1 MLYTAY
7 VCSGNG
13 FSCLFQVDGE
23 WDDWSDWFK
32 CAYSTSF
39 SKFLASTSTTPD
51 DSCQCRTRDCSRPY
65 PANGGSDCVGTGLEV
80 TNCTQHGQ
88 WTMWSDWSP
97 CSKTCDIGMRQRKRQ
112 CGNPAPAF
120 GGRRCIGRDVDTQIC
135 DDLPPCTPT
144 KSAASASLV
153 RESAL
158 VGNWAGW
165 SEWSECSAAEC
176 GKGFRTR
183 RRKCFDNNC
192 GKGCDKQY
200 EECEDKKCSGL
211 MDVTDWTPWIKSNSS
226 LGGAWYEKRFRFT
239 YRSPVSVDQVG
250 QVNAEERFCTSTNQ
264 CSVTSISQKESQ
276 QSRPRNWSE
285 WSKCTRE
292 CGTGYQV
299 RLRDCPIGDRGCLG
313 YTIAERACN
322 TQPCMGHWSCWS
334 AWSECDH
341 LGKKRRT
348 RDCQSLSSQLRD
360 SSSSLSCSGGS
371 SYEEMSCDGWGMW
384 TDWSMC
390 DHEQGDQVRYRSC
403 VAQQCQGSDSEKRQ
417 CDGSTTL
424 IPAPGTQQSG
434 VNAIIG
440 ACILGFILGMG
451 VGAGLVYYFLIYRR
465 GLSGAHGSPHYV
477 SAKSQNLYVS
487 LPMLDLKH
495 KHLASSAGSECG
507 TMRST
512 TTAGTLRS
520 KASSSIYSHG
530 GRQNGAVV
538 NGVNSDYETAT
549 IKRSH
554 SQRNSSLLNG
564 GAHGYHGTA
573 MRADL
578 DSDQLFT

>member
-1 MLYTAY
+1 
-7 VCSGNG
+7 
-13 FSCLFQVDGE
+13 
-23 WDDWSDWFK
+23 
-32 CAYSTSF
+32 
-39 SKFLASTSTTPD
+39 
-51 DSCQCRTRDCSRPY
+51 
-65 PANGGSDCVGTGLEV
+65 
-80 TNCTQHGQ
+80 
-88 WTMWSDWSP
+88 MWSDWSP

-112 CGNPAPAF
+112 CGNPAPKF
-120 GGRRCIGRDVDTQIC
+120 GGRRCIGRDVDTQFC
-135 DDLPPCTPT
+135 EDLPPCTD
-144 KSAASASLV
+144 SDSAAAAAASASLV
-153 RESAL
+153 RESML
-158 VGNWAGW
+158 GGRWTGWA
-165 SEWSECSAAEC
+165 EWSQCSAPEC

-183 RRKCFDNNC
+183 ERKCFDNNC
-192 GKGCDKQY
+192 VKGCNKQY
-200 EECEDKKCSGL
+200 EECEDKKCSEL
-211 MDVTDWTPWIKSNSS
+211 LDVTDWTPWIKSNSS

-239 YRSPVSVDQVG
+239 YRAPLSVDQVG
-250 QVNAEERFCTSTNQ
+250 HVNEEERFCTSTNQ
-264 CSVTSISQKESQ
+264 CSVTSINQKSSEPRGR
-276 QSRPRNWSE
+276 SRNNWSE

-292 CGTGYQV
+292 CGGTGYQV
-299 RLRDCPIGDRGCLG
+299 RLRDCPPGDRDCIG

-322 TQPCMGHWSCWS
+322 KQPCMGHWSCWTD
-334 AWSECDH
+334 WSVCDH

-348 RDCQSLSSQLRD
+348 RECQAISGIASSG
-360 SSSSLSCSGGS
+360 SSSSESISCSGGS

-390 DHEQGDQVRYRSC
+390 DQTHGDQVRYRSC
-403 VAQQCQGSDSEKRQ
+403 VAQQCQGSDSEKRD
-417 CDGSTTL
+417 CDGSTTSL
-424 IPAPGTQQSG
+424 VPAPGMQASAG
-434 VNAIIG
+434 VNAIVG
-440 ACILGFILGMG
+440 ACILGFLLGMG

-530 GRQNGAVV
+530 GGRHQQNGLV
-538 NGVNSDYETAT
+538 NGVNGGGDYETAT

-554 SQRNSSLLNG
+554 SQRNSSLLNS
-564 GAHGYHGTA
+564 HQYHGTA

-578 DSDQLFT
+578 ESDQLFTW